1 MGALSPSS
9 IPIHPL
15 RERSDR
21 HPLKPHRGW
30 HPLSEA
36 GTPFTPDQR
45 YSPLLPPPCGR
56 MNGRSPGSGVGRIGG
71 AAMDK
76 DPAEQEMLAR
86 GIGNELTE
94 IFVRYVHGEVDF
106 AEATFAAYDVLE
118 DLHVIASGDYELE
131 EDGDVEDEYT
141 EEGATEQQEDLAQ
154 EPARGS

>member
-1 MGALSPSS
+1 
-9 IPIHPL
+9 
-15 RERSDR
+15 
-21 HPLKPHRGW
+21 
-30 HPLSEA
+30 
-36 GTPFTPDQR
+36 
-45 YSPLLPPPCGR
+45 
-56 MNGRSPGSGVGRIGG
+56 
-71 AAMDK
+71 MDK

-141 EEGATEQQEDLAQ
+141 EDDATEQQEDLSQ
-154 EPARGS
+154 EPARG

>member
-1 MGALSPSS
+1 M
-9 IPIHPL
+9 
-15 RERSDR
+15 RVE
-21 HPLKPHRGW
+21 
-30 HPLSEA
+30 
-36 GTPFTPDQR
+36 
-45 YSPLLPPPCGR
+45 
-56 MNGRSPGSGVGRIGG
+56 NGG
-71 AAMDK
+71 AGMDK

-141 EEGATEQQEDLAQ
+141 EESATDQQEDLSQ
-154 EPARGS
+154 EPARG

>member
-1 MGALSPSS
+1 
-9 IPIHPL
+9 
-15 RERSDR
+15 
-21 HPLKPHRGW
+21 
-30 HPLSEA
+30 
-36 GTPFTPDQR
+36 
-45 YSPLLPPPCGR
+45 
-56 MNGRSPGSGVGRIGG
+56 
-71 AAMDK
+71 MDK

-141 EEGATEQQEDLAQ
+141 EDDATQEQEDLSQ
-154 EPARGS
+154 EPARG